1 MPTYPEFLT
10 TAQAAEFLNV
20 SIPFLELCRRRGDG
34 PPFHKLTDW
43 PNGAIRYRK
52 SALEA
57 WLAEREQPP
66 KRKRGRPKGSKNKTT
81 AKKTGRRGWPSIAS
95 RNPIKVGG

>member
-1 MPTYPEFLT
+1 MSEFLT

-43 PNGAIRYRK
+43 PKGAIRYRR
-52 SALEA
+52 SVLEA
-57 WLAEREQPP
+57 WLAGRECA
-66 KRKRGRPKGSKNKTT
+66 GEG
-81 AKKTGRRGWPSIAS
+81 
-95 RNPIKVGG
+95 